1 MYECKR
7 CSYHAQRLRDLR
19 SHLGRKKP
27 CYPINDDH
35 DIPRS
40 DLIKEIASTSSV
52 KNVACTFCKK
62 NYATKATLNTH
73 LKTCKLANKLITIKD
88 AQELLDIQS
97 ANMSAPIVYNDNRT
111 AILNNITFNDGG
123 KLLQCDQRAI
133 DEFFEHMSK
142 DKCTSIAKMRLDHI
156 PTQLMGDIFFND
168 DRKENMIL
176 AVLSAKNDQA
186 SVFEDG
192 QWNTKDSARKVVT
205 ELFQIVLQK
214 INDANDSIPRD
225 EKINRS
231 LYDLVQPYRLN
242 DVADEIVRFAHYNTY
257 KVEKVHGRIPRQ
269 SNDQSESSK
278 SE

>member
-7 CSYHAQRLRDLR
+7 CSYQAQRLRDLR

-40 DLIKEIASTSSV
+40 DLIKEIDSIPSV
-52 KNVACTFCKK
+52 KSVSCTFCKK
-62 NYATKATLNTH
+62 SYVTKVTLNTH
-73 LKTCKLANKLITIKD
+73 LNTCKQANKLITIKD
-88 AQELLDIQS
+88 AQELLDMKSSQ
-97 ANMSAPIVYNDNRT
+97 IVYNDNRT
-111 AILNNITFNDGG
+111 AILNNITFNDGR
-123 KLLQCDQRAI
+123 KLLQCDQRTV

-142 DKCTSIAKMRLDHI
+142 DKCMSIAKMRLDNI

-192 QWNTKDSARKVVT
+192 QWNTKESARKVVT

-214 INDANDSIPRD
+214 INDANDSIPLD

-231 LYDLVQPYRLN
+231 MYDLVQPYRIN
-242 DVADEIVRFAHYNTY
+242 DIADEIVRFAHYNTY
-257 KVEKVHGRIPRQ
+257 KVEKVHGRIPR
-269 SNDQSESSK
+269 
-278 SE
+278 